1 LVNQI
6 IKEHLH
12 WHANAPKA
20 GFIAVRRC
28 LIMDLLNYLSEQEII
43 SVAEHVSKTTTKD
56 SILFIEKEYT
66 MKAALEFLENWIKM
80 AVIIGFSVIPA
91 LTTSSSKGQYNNIS
105 DLKRA
110 LCTSKVL
117 ELAQKGAIRDA
128 AGYYGGLS
136 ECMAMK
142 STGSIY
148 GEAGAAT

>member
-1 LVNQI
+1 MTLEPDRI
-6 IKEHLH
+6 H
-12 WHANAPKA
+12 
-20 GFIAVRRC
+20 
-28 LIMDLLNYLSEQEII
+28 SE
-43 SVAEHVSKTTTKD
+43 SVELKNINTTTK
-56 SILFIEKEYT
+56 IIIGT
-66 MKAALEFLENWIKM
+66 IMA

>member
-1 LVNQI
+1 MTLEPDRIRSESVQLKNRSATTIVI
-6 IKEHLH
+6 I
-12 WHANAPKA
+12 
-20 GFIAVRRC
+20 GI
-28 LIMDLLNYLSEQEII
+28 IMAS
-43 SVAEHVSKTTTKD
+43 
-56 SILFIEKEYT
+56 
-66 MKAALEFLENWIKM
+66 
-80 AVIIGFSVIPA
+80 VIIGFSVIPA

-105 DLKRA
+105 QLKQA